1 MISIF
6 IFVSGECRVRS
17 IDMLPAN
24 AYRLLG
30 HIAMELDRLR
40 LNGPVDVIAK
50 ANGRT
55 WGLLHVNGT
64 SLSQC

>member
-1 MISIF
+1 MNLVSIF
-6 IFVSGECRVRS
+6 VFIAGECRVRS

-30 HIAMELDRLR
+30 HIALELDRLR
-40 LNGPVDVIAK
+40 LSGPVDVIAK

-55 WGLLHVNGT
+55 WGLLHT
-64 SLSQC
+64 EAKS

>member
-6 IFVSGECRVRS
+6 IFVAGDCRVRS

-30 HIAMELDRLR
+30 HIALELDRLR
-40 LNGPVDVIAK
+40 LSGPVDVVAK
-50 ANGRT
+50 ANGKT
-55 WGLLHVNGT
+55 WGLLHTEGM
-64 SLSQC
+64 S